1 MAKAAPAEQ
10 LRLLEL
16 QALDAKIKQL
26 NHRAKGLREDP
37 RLSDL
42 RAGLAVAQSDLVLR
56 STEVAD
62 TQRELTRSETDVEQ
76 VASRIARDEAKLN
89 SGTGLSK
96 DLVALQHDLAS
107 LAKRRSDLEDI
118 ELEIM
123 ERLEAATGR
132 QAKQQGVV
140 DDILGSLAGIRD
152 ELDAQLAEVAAE
164 LEGVLKDRQTL
175 AQSFDEGLLAIY
187 ERTLSKRGIGAAR
200 LFHGTSEGSGMQ
212 LSPGD
217 LADIRKAGAD
227 DIVFCPDS
235 GCILVRDGEWN

>member
-26 NHRAKGLREDP
+26 NHRAKVLREDP

-42 RAGLAVAQSDLVLR
+42 QAGLAVAQSDLVLR

-76 VASRIARDEAKLN
+76 VASRIARDEARLN

-118 ELEIM
+118 ELDVM

-132 QAKQQGVV
+132 QAVQQGVV

-152 ELDAQLAEVAAE
+152 ELDAQLAEVATE
-164 LEGVLKDRQTL
+164 HEGVLKDRQAL
-175 AQSFDEGLLAIY
+175 AESFEEGLLAIY

-235 GCILVRDGEWN
+235 GCILVRDAEWN